1 MCLAVPMV
9 VIARDGLQ
17 ASCEAKG
24 IGRTVSLILL
34 QHEDVGP
41 GDHVMV
47 HVGYAI
53 QKITQADAENA
64 WDIFDDMF
72 DAGADRDA

>member
-9 VIARDGLQ
+9 VKSRDGFQ

-34 QHEDVGP
+34 EHEEIKA

-53 QKITQADAENA
+53 QKISQADADSA
-64 WDIFDDMF
+64 WDIFDEMF
-72 DAGADRDA
+72 EADPDA

>member
-9 VIARDGLQ
+9 VKSRNGFQ

-34 QHEDVGP
+34 EHDDIKA

-53 QKITQADAENA
+53 QKISEADADSA
-64 WDIFDDMF
+64 WDIFDEMF
-72 DAGADRDA
+72 EADPDA